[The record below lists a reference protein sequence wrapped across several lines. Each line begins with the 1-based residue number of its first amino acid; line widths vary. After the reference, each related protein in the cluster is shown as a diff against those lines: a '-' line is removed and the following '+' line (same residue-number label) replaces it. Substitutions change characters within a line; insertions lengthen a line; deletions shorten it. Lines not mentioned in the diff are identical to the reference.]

1 MFVPF
6 TFTDATVQFLVPGEE
21 FQDLNPLNPNGVC
34 DNPPCQAAAL
44 VKGKVLLGLGCYCKD
59 PVNLPGDCQTPIRG
73 RRHLQAGGDLTTEVD
88 FTAPLEVTIAPEPKV
103 GCTSFFL
110 LCWVQA
116 FVAFLLSFLTFGL
129 L

>member
-21 FQDLNPLNPNGVC
+21 FQELNPLNPNGVC

-59 PVNLPGDCQTPIRG
+59 TARPVDCTTPIRG
-73 RRHLQAGGDLTTEVD
+73 RRELQAGGDLTTEVD
-88 FTAPLEVTIAPEPKV
+88 FTAPLEVTVAPEEKV
-103 GCTSFFL
+103 GGGCTGFFCWFFEL
-110 LCWVQA
+110 LA
-116 FVAFLLSFLTFGL
+116 SILSFLTFGL